1 MLIGSDYYWD
11 IIESMKIHIS
21 PGLYLI
27 DSKLGWIL
35 TGRMD
40 HPNLRGECAI
50 NSLYSNEAET
60 VFQVTSPKKDCF
72 LDLALINV
80 LKNSRFP
87 P

>member
-1 MLIGSDYYWD
+1 M
-11 IIESMKIHIS
+11 ESMKIHIS
-21 PGLYLI
+21 SGLYLI

-35 TGRMD
+35 TGRID

-50 NSLYSNEAET
+50 NSLYSAEEET
-60 VFQVTSPKKDCF
+60 AFQLRSPKKDCF
-72 LDLALINV
+72 VDLALIDV